1 MALRENR
8 LFTPEPEPPPA
19 PAPEP
24 PSRWRSWFGRPSA
37 AATPE
42 ATSPEHSSK
51 PAAEPAPKRRLT
63 LAFDPLAGVDAETKA
78 RLRQAL
84 GLSIVV
90 LAVFLLT
97 ALLSH
102 LASGGADAALTD
114 YGALPD
120 PDTTDGLRPS
130 NSGGSLGAFIGRV
143 LISDGYGLA
152 ALLIPPFLGLLGWAV
167 IEDRRWNAVR
177 EWGLYLF
184 LALHGASFIFGF
196 WSVLLEAP
204 TVDLAGGVGIAM
216 VHSLRFYIGLVG
228 VGLLQLLLI
237 GGVLTLR
244 FGARVDIGALVR
256 TLTHGA
262 PPPVVESEA
271 SESRQR
277 PANFFHVPES
287 PATNGLPDADE
298 ALEGAFSM
306 TLRSAAEPDPEA
318 ASISSEPLPPAMT
331 FYDFAPEGELE
342 PTPVLKPRLR
352 SGTPKGADDLELVIE
367 APLGDPAEL
376 APTDALTDNIRPEGE
391 GYVKAIA
398 DEDLPS
404 ADSGDALS
412 DDEWRAYDPTLEL
425 GNYQFP
431 TLELLREHGTPGGG
445 EVNRAELEAN
455 KQRILQ
461 TLANYNI
468 QISSIKATIGPTV
481 TLYEIVP
488 APGVRISKIKGLEDD
503 IALSLSALGIRIIA
517 PMPGKGTIGIEIPNS
532 KPEIVSFRSVVATE
546 KFRHSEAELPIAIG
560 RTIANEVYVADL
572 AKMPHLLVA
581 GATQQ
586 GKSVGL
592 NCIIASLLYKKH
604 PAHIKF
610 VLIDPKKVELPLYAV
625 LEQHFLAKLPG
636 GDEAVITDNRRVVN
650 VLTSLCAEM
659 DQRYELLKEA
669 RVRNL
674 KEYNA
679 KFTDRRLNPRK
690 GHKFLPYIV
699 TIIDEL
705 ADLMM
710 TAGKE
715 VETPLCRLA
724 QLGRAVGFHL
734 VVATQRP
741 SVNVITGIIK
751 ANFPARLSY
760 RVTSKIDSRT
770 ILDTNG
776 AEQLVGRGDLLLS
789 TGADLLRIQNAFLDT
804 PEVEKLVHH
813 IGDQQGFS
821 EPYWLPEVK
830 DPQAEEGDEATYDDA
845 ELDPL
850 FEESARLVVRTGQ
863 GSTSLIQ
870 RRLAIGYNRAGRI
883 MDQLEK
889 RGICGPA
896 SGSKPREVL
905 VSDEAEL
912 ERMLGSRGD

>member
-1 MALRENR
+1 MPLRENR
-8 LFTPEPEPPPA
+8 LFLSEPDSPEPTSTAGPGGEP
-19 PAPEP
+19 EG
-24 PSRWRSWFGRPSA
+24 RWRSWFGSR
-37 AATPE
+37 
-42 ATSPEHSSK
+42 K
-51 PAAEPAPKRRLT
+51 AEPAAAAAPNTPADDAPPPRRIRT
-63 LAFDPLAGVDAETKA
+63 AFDPLAGVDADTRI
-78 RLRQAL
+78 RLRRAL
-84 GLSIVV
+84 GFAVGLFAVYLM
-90 LAVFLLT
+90 LALV
-97 ALLSH
+97 SH
-102 LASGGADAALTD
+102 FGNAGRDAALAD
-114 YGALPD
+114 YGPTPD
-120 PDTTDGLRPS
+120 PMSVGDLAPH
-130 NSGGSLGAFIGRV
+130 NAGGSVGAFV
-143 LISDGYGLA
+143 SELLITQGYGLA
-152 ALLIPPFLGLLGWAV
+152 ALLIAPFLGLLAWGIVTNRHWGL
-167 IEDRRWNAVR
+167 VR

-184 LALHGASFIFGF
+184 GALHGASFFLGY
-196 WSVLLEAP
+196 WSVVFDAP
-204 TVDLAGGVGIAM
+204 TMDLAGGVGIALT
-216 VHSLRFYIGLVG
+216 HWLKFYIGLVG
-228 VGLLQLLLI
+228 VGLLQAALL
-237 GGVLTLR
+237 GVFLVLR
-244 FGARVDIGALVR
+244 FGAQVDFAALVR
-256 TLTHGA
+256 TLTRGA
-262 PPPVVESEA
+262 V
-271 SESRQR
+271 
-277 PANFFHVPES
+277 
-287 PATNGLPDADE
+287 
-298 ALEGAFSM
+298 
-306 TLRSAAEPDPEA
+306 SAAEEPAEPVAPVNTFWGAPA
-318 ASISSEPLPPAMT
+318 AATNDSPTLITEDEEPVIEGEFTLSLRRDETAAQDGDVPAPSS
-331 FYDFAPEGELE
+331 FYDFGPDELQTE
-342 PTPVLKPRLR
+342 PTLVPRAR
-352 SGTPKGADDLELVIE
+352 PSGAGAMGADDLELVIE
-367 APLGDPAEL
+367 PPSPDSL
-376 APTDALTDNIRPEGE
+376 APVVSADNLVATGE
-391 GYVKAIA
+391 DTYVRHM
-398 DEDLPS
+398 DESDLPT
-404 ADSGDALS
+404 ADGADDVGDWTAF
-412 DDEWRAYDPTLEL
+412 DPTLEL
-425 GNYQFP
+425 ANYVFP
-431 TLELLREHGTPGGG
+431 TIDILKEHGTPGGG

-468 QISSIKATIGPTV
+468 QIASIKATIGPTV

-488 APGVRISKIKGLEDD
+488 APGVRINKIKGLEDD

-532 KPEIVSFRSVVATE
+532 KPETVSFRSLVATE
-546 KFRHSEAELPIAIG
+546 KFRNSDAELPLAIG
-560 RTIANEVYVADL
+560 RTVSNEVYIADL

-592 NCIIASLLYKKH
+592 NCIIASILYKKH
-604 PAHIKF
+604 PAYVKF
-610 VLIDPKKVELPLYAV
+610 VLVDPKKVELPLYAI
-625 LEQHFLAKLPG
+625 LEKHFLAKLPG
-636 GDEAVITDNRRVVN
+636 NDDAVITDNRRVVT

-659 DQRYELLKEA
+659 DQRYDLLKQA

-679 KFTDRRLNPRK
+679 KFTERRLNPRM

-699 TIIDEL
+699 TVIDEL

-751 ANFPARLSY
+751 ANFPARMSY

-776 AEQLVGRGDLLLS
+776 AEQLIGRGDLLLS

-804 PEVEKLVHH
+804 PEVERLVHS
-813 IGDQQGFS
+813 ISDQQGFS

-830 DPQAEEGDEATYDDA
+830 DPQAEDGDDDVTYDDSQ
-845 ELDPL
+845 LDPL

-883 MDQLEK
+883 MDQLER

-905 VSDEAEL
+905 ISDESEL
-912 ERMLGSRGD
+912 ERLLVR